1 MVRTGSAAAPRRVN
15 PRDAAAGLVLV
26 LLGLFFAW
34 NGRGLAVGTA
44 DQMGPGYFPLVLA
57 GLLVLLGLGVLAGS
71 LVTPPQGIGVVPWRG
86 VGLTALAILLF
97 GVAVRPLGLGPA
109 LAMAV
114 FLAALASRRFRPV
127 PALVLTACMVL
138 FAWAVF
144 IKGLSVPIRMLGPWF
159 G

>member
-1 MVRTGSAAAPRRVN
+1 MPGAGSTTARRRD

-26 LLGLFFAW
+26 LLGLGFVW

-44 DQMGPGYFPLVLA
+44 DQMGPGFFPMVLA
-57 GLLVLLGLGVLAGS
+57 GLLVLLGLVVLAGS
-71 LVTPPQGIGVVPWRG
+71 LVKDRQPIGAVPWRG
-86 VGLTALAILLF
+86 IGLTALAILFF

-109 LAMAV
+109 LAVAV
-114 FLAALASRRFRPV
+114 FLAAAASQRFRPV
-127 PALVLTACMVL
+127 PALLLTAGMVL

-144 IKGLSVPIRMLGPWF
+144 IKGLAVPIRMLGPWF